1 MHLTLRAQSL
11 SNEPL
16 TQAIVGEF
24 DERGGTIGRS
34 DSNTMTLPD
43 PRRHVS
49 RLQAEVSCA
58 HGEFSVRNVGSSNP
72 ILLNGRPLNPGESA
86 RLDDDDHMVIGGY
99 ALHVELGKGGHG
111 DRAAGRSAVDAR
123 TVIRASAR
131 EGKTTPPGDSR
142 PPPASTVDPFAD
154 LLGPSA
160 VPAGAP
166 APAAFAPAA
175 VAARLPDDFD
185 PFADPAIR
193 PPSGHGERPSLADP
207 SDLGGVSA
215 QAAPQRGSGPGE
227 DALVPHAQGPGAL
240 DQAFGLSDA
249 PSGSADPLAAFLA
262 QPSPTHASAGGID
275 PFADLLGDGAA
286 PQAVGPA
293 LPNHT
298 PELHAAFQPPA
309 VRPPSAPRASEA
321 DRDRA
326 GVEPH
331 LAAAPPMGMS
341 SAQDEVLWAAFCE
354 GAAVQLPG
362 QQRLTPE
369 MMRMLGR
376 LLRAALEGTVQL
388 TAVRTTAKQE
398 LRVPVTTIQARENN
412 PLKFAPH
419 AKAALAQ
426 LLQPPVQGF
435 MAGPEAMEDA
445 MADLLGHAVG
455 TMAGTRAAMRGMLE
469 RFEPARLEAQL
480 GGGGV
485 LDKLLPMNRQ
495 ARLWELYLQ
504 HYERLSE
511 AAREDFQELFGRA
524 FVKAYEEQA
533 DRIAAARKSSR

>member
-43 PRRHVS
+43 PQRHVS
-49 RLQAEVSCA
+49 RLQAEVLCA
-58 HGEFSVRNVGSSNP
+58 HGEFSIRNVGSSNP

-86 RLDDDDHMVIGGY
+86 RLGDDDHMVIGGY
-99 ALHVELGKGGHG
+99 ALHVELGRRGHG

-142 PPPASTVDPFAD
+142 PPLASTVDPFAD
-154 LLGPSA
+154 LLGPSV

-185 PFADPAIR
+185 PFADPATR
-193 PPSGHGERPSLADP
+193 PPSGHGERPLLADP
-207 SDLGGVSA
+207 FDLGGVGA
-215 QAAPQRGSGPGE
+215 QAAPQREAGPGE
-227 DALVPHAQGPGAL
+227 DALIPHAQGPGAL
-240 DQAFGLSDA
+240 DQAFGLSVA

-262 QPSPTHASAGGID
+262 QPSPTQACAGGID
-275 PFADLLGDGAA
+275 PFADLLGDAA
-286 PQAVGPA
+286 ARQAVGPA

-309 VRPPSAPRASEA
+309 VRPPPAPRAPKV
-321 DRDRA
+321 DRA
-326 GVEPH
+326 RAEIEPR
-331 LAAAPPMGMS
+331 LAAVPPKGMS

-354 GAAVQLPG
+354 GAAVQIPG

-435 MAGPEAMEDA
+435 MEGPEAMEDA